1 MFDLY
6 DWQVNSDL
14 LAVGYG
20 KLDNFVD
27 NSKLG
32 ELVDEQLH
40 GGLVLFWSLR
50 NPEHPGDPPPPPPLV
65 LSLLSP
71 HI

>member
-1 MFDLY
+1 MA
-6 DWQVNSDL
+6 WNSVNSDL

-32 ELVDEQLH
+32 EAVDEQLQ

-50 NPEHPGDPPPPPPLV
+50 NPEHPEKVRPRV
-65 LSLLSP
+65 HHLLPYTSP
-71 HI
+71 